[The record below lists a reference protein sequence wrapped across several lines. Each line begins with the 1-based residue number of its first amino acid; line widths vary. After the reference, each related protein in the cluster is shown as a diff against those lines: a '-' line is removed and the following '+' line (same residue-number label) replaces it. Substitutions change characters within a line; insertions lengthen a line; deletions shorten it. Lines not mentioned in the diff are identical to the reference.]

1 MLNILL
7 LFFLSIDPLFHKDFY
22 LTKVFFS
29 KHVNEF
35 YNKSEAFNKE
45 SGNFTDDQG
54 RFAEESGELT
64 QKSGEFTSKLPG
76 GDNDQTENNN
86 EKDVTFLVQP
96 GVYELYD
103 TKTGL
108 SYYGESFSLMHRLN
122 SHRDQL
128 SKGSHENTALREA
141 FQKNPKLER
150 IKFKVLHAGPEWK
163 DEKKR
168 KACENSYIENNAH
181 RCFNYIESD
190 TEAQERTI
198 CPVMAYGVRYKGV
211 RAAAKALN
219 KGRSNVRRICQG
231 GKNPNIYYIKEEKT
245 RYGEI
250 PIFAQKDDS
259 PSVFFPSYK
268 SCVAAG
274 FAKNNSQ
281 ILARIRKPAPG
292 WCYAHVDERGKA
304 LRIPYTLKPG
314 EVSYAEWIET
324 IEQKLSLSKEQN
336 EQS

>member
-54 RFAEESGELT
+54 GFAEESGVLAE
-64 QKSGEFTSKLPG
+64 KSGELTSKLPS
-76 GDNDQTENNN
+76 DDDQTENNN
-86 EKDVTFLVQP
+86 KKDVTFLVQP

-103 TKTGL
+103 TETGF
-108 SYYGESFSLMHRLN
+108 SYYGESTTLMPRLN
-122 SHRDQL
+122 FHREQL
-128 SKGSHENTALREA
+128 AKGSHENTALREV

-150 IKFKVLHAGPEWK
+150 IQFKVLHAGPEWI

-168 KACENSYIENNAH
+168 KACENAYIKNNAH
-181 RCFNYIESD
+181 RCFNYIEGHS
-190 TEAQERTI
+190 EAQERTI
-198 CPVMAYGVRYKGV
+198 YPVMAYGVRYTGV
-211 RAAAKALN
+211 RPAAKAL
-219 KGRSNVRRICQG
+219 KMGRSNIRRICQG
-231 GKNPNIYYIKEEKT
+231 GKNPNIYYVKEEKT

-250 PIFAQKDDS
+250 PIFAQKDNS

-268 SCVAAG
+268 SCIAAG
-274 FAKNNSQ
+274 FAKNNAQ
-281 ILARIRKPAPG
+281 ILARIRKAEPG
-292 WCYAHVDERGKA
+292 WRYAHVDDKGEA

-314 EVSYAEWIET
+314 EVSYVEWIKT
-324 IEQKLSLSKEQN
+324 IEQS
-336 EQS
+336 